1 VLSSEEFYPR
11 EINRLDMGK
20 SRKCEETAKN
30 RAFPASVY
38 ATRLRIAEFAGFFKV
53 AKRNGPPE

>member
-1 VLSSEEFYPR
+1 
-11 EINRLDMGK
+11 MGK